1 MCVPTIATD
10 RDRIA
15 GSIKGHTIFAMAD
28 YDPDFERAQ
37 QDRLSGGGGTLVSV
51 AYWIV
56 RGVSGLFGLILRFAR
71 SRRSAG

>member
-1 MCVPTIATD
+1 
-10 RDRIA
+10 
-15 GSIKGHTIFAMAD
+15 MAD

-37 QDRLSGGGGTLVSV
+37 QDRLSTGGGLVSI

-56 RGVSGLFGLILRFAR
+56 RAVSGLFGFVFRRAR